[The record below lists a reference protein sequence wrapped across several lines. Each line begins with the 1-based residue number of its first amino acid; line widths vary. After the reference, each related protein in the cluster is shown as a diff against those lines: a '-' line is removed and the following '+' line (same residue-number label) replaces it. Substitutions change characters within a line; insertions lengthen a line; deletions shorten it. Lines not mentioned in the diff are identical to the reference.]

1 MKQYLLYFFTSFC
14 LFISPVTGLLI
25 AVGMAIVLDTV
36 FGIYRAVKVKG
47 WVFITSRRLS
57 EIVSKMLLY
66 ESCIISLYCMDYFF
80 LNTISQFCFSI
91 EYMATKTCALVLIFI
106 ELVSIKENFEKATGL
121 DVWVMLKKGLS
132 RRSF

>member
-1 MKQYLLYFFTSFC
+1 
-14 LFISPVTGLLI
+14 
-25 AVGMAIVLDTV
+25 MAIVLDTV

-66 ESCIISLYCMDYFF
+66 ESCIISLYCMDFFF

-132 RRSF
+132 RAKEIKDSVNDII